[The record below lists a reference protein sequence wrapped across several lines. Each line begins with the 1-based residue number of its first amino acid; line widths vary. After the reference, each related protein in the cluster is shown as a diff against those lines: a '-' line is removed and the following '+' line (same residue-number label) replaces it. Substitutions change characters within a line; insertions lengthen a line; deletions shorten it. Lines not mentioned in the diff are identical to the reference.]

1 MTRVAI
7 AALLCLSAA
16 YARAEDW
23 SKTFD
28 VGASPHVRVTA
39 DDASVTVHGCDCHQV
54 QAHVSYFGYRANRVS
69 ISPYQNGDEVSLS
82 VRTHSGWTVGYVHR
96 GIRVELTVPND
107 LALDVETGDGPIE
120 ARGLA
125 GTFYLKTSD
134 GNIEADLDGK
144 VRARS
149 GDGKVR
155 LTGQF
160 QQLDVNTGDGS
171 VEVDAREGSKL
182 ASSWNINTGDGSIRL
197 RVPQNLQATLQAHTG
212 DGSIHSDLPITVSGN
227 MKRDHELHGSLN
239 GGGGSLYLHTGDG
252 SIYLER

>member
-16 YARAEDW
+16 YASAEDW

-39 DDASVTVHGCDCHQV
+39 DDARVTVRRCDCHQV
-54 QAHVSYFGYRANRVS
+54 QAHVSYFGYRANQVS

-82 VRTHSGWTVGYVHR
+82 VRTHSGWAIGYVHR
-96 GIRVELTVPND
+96 GIRVELSVPND
-107 LALDVETGDGPIE
+107 LALDVETGDGSIE
-120 ARGLA
+120 AHELS

-134 GNIEADLDGK
+134 GNIDADIDGK

-149 GDGKVR
+149 GDGRVR
-155 LTGQF
+155 LAGLF
-160 QQLDVNTGDGS
+160 QQLDVTTGDGS
-171 VEVDAREGSKL
+171 VEVNARGGSRV
-182 ASSWNINTGDGSIRL
+182 ASSWSLNTGDGSIRL
-197 RVPQNLQATLQAHTG
+197 RVPQDFKANLEAHTG
-212 DGSIHSDLPITVSGN
+212 DGSIHSDLPVTVSGD
-227 MKRDHELHGSLN
+227 MKREHELHGALN
-239 GGGGSLYLHTGDG
+239 GGGGSLYLHSGDG